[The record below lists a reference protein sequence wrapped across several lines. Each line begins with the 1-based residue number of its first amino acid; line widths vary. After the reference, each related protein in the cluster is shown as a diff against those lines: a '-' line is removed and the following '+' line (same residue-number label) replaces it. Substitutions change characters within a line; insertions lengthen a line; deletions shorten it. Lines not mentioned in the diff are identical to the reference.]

1 MDLILIFTAS
11 LFVLLGIAGSMLPIL
26 PGPITSWLGLLII
39 HFTDAI
45 TFNWIFLIIT
55 LLVAILIW
63 LLDYIFPAIGTK
75 HFGGSKY
82 GIIGTSIGFIIGVI
96 SPVPFG
102 IIIGPFLGAFI
113 GEYLNNTDSR
123 IALKAAFGSFI
134 GFLTSTF
141 LKIIVSFIYLGL
153 FINKV
158 WEVKNVLF

>member
-1 MDLILIFTAS
+1 
-11 LFVLLGIAGSMLPIL
+11 
-26 PGPITSWLGLLII
+26 
-39 HFTDAI
+39 
-45 TFNWIFLIIT
+45 
-55 LLVAILIW
+55 
-63 LLDYIFPAIGTK
+63 
-75 HFGGSKY
+75 
-82 GIIGTSIGFIIGVI
+82 
-96 SPVPFG
+96 VPFG

-113 GEYLNNTDSR
+113 GEYLNNTNSR